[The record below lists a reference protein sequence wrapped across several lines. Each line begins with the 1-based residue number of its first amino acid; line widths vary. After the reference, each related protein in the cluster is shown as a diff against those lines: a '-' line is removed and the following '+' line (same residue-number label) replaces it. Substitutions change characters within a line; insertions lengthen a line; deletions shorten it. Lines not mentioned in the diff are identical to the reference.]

1 MTIKSDSDMAQIIKA
16 RFVHQHKNRAVYE
29 RAIVLCTPSLSQY
42 DGKPTTYLEFEM
54 PLLLGIE
61 PEFVKRWVMSSRNCR
76 VTRRSL
82 RLIDSDGTIL
92 YELSERPL
100 KATMYVSSDFF
111 MTIRICCVVDYGE
124 AKELAKIFFKYNL
137 ED

>member
-1 MTIKSDSDMAQIIKA
+1 M
-16 RFVHQHKNRAVYE
+16 HQHKDNAVYE
-29 RAIVLCTPSLSQY
+29 RGIVLDTPTLNQY
-42 DGKPTTYLEFEM
+42 DGKTTTYLEFEM

-61 PEFVKRWVMSSRNCR
+61 PEFIKRWVMIGQNYR
-76 VTRRSL
+76 VTRRVL
-82 RLIDSDGTIL
+82 RFVDADGTML

-100 KATMYVSSDFF
+100 KATMYISSDF
-111 MTIRICCVVDYGE
+111 MTIRIRCAIDDGE

>member
-1 MTIKSDSDMAQIIKA
+1 MNIIRAQ
-16 RFVHQHKNRAVYE
+16 FMHQYKDKAVYE
-29 RAIVLCTPSLSQY
+29 RGIVIDTPSLSQY
-42 DGKPTTYLEFEM
+42 DGETTTYLGFAM
-54 PLLLGIE
+54 PLLWEIE

-82 RLIDSDGTIL
+82 RLIDSDGTML

-100 KATMYVSSDFF
+100 KATMYVSSDF

-124 AKELAKIFFKYNL
+124 AKELAKIFFK
-137 ED
+137 

>member
-1 MTIKSDSDMAQIIKA
+1 MNIIRAQ
-16 RFVHQHKNRAVYE
+16 FMHQHQHKDRTVYE
-29 RAIVLCTPSLSQY
+29 REIVIGTPSLSQY
-42 DGKPTTYLEFEM
+42 DCESTTYLEFEM
-54 PLLLGIE
+54 PLFWGIE
-61 PEFVKRWVMSSRNCR
+61 PEFVKRWVMSSRNYR
-76 VTRRSL
+76 VTRRVL
-82 RLIDSDGTIL
+82 RFVDADGAML

>member
-1 MTIKSDSDMAQIIKA
+1 MAQIVKA
-16 RFVHQHKNRAVYE
+16 RFMHQHKDRAVYE
-29 RAIVLCTPSLSQY
+29 REIVLDTPSLSQY
-42 DGKPTTYLEFEM
+42 DGKTIMYLGFEM
-54 PLLLGIE
+54 PLLWGIE

-82 RLIDSDGTIL
+82 RLIDSDGTML

-100 KATMYVSSDFF
+100 KATMYVSSDF
-111 MTIRICCVVDYGE
+111 MAIRICCSVDYGE